1 MSNLVL
7 VDLDGTLADGT
18 HRLHHIQK
26 APRDWDSFYD
36 ECGGD
41 SPHEDVIGVVNS
53 INEQYTTIIL
63 TGRVERTRAVTEEW
77 LSENEV
83 GYHALIMR
91 PEGCRTDDHIWKIEV
106 ARMFGLHNIAF
117 VIEDRNRVVEAFRKV
132 GVRVMHI
139 ADGNF

>member
-1 MSNLVL
+1 
-7 VDLDGTLADGT
+7 
-18 HRLHHIQK
+18 
-26 APRDWDSFYD
+26 
-36 ECGGD
+36 
-41 SPHEDVIGVVNS
+41 
-53 INEQYTTIIL
+53 
-63 TGRVERTRAVTEEW
+63 
-77 LSENEV
+77 
-83 GYHALIMR
+83 MR